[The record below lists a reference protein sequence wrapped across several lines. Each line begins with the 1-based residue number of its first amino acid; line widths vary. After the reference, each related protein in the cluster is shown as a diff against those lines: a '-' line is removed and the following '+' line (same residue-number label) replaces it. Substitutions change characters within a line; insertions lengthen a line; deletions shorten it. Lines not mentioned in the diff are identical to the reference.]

1 MRKQKSEHQI
11 TVSVV
16 LDEEYA
22 NSGQLE
28 ELKNEIEMLIAS
40 CNCFLRTSEVIIH

>member
-1 MRKQKSEHQI
+1 MRKQKYEHQI

-28 ELKNEIEMLIAS
+28 ELRNEVEMLITS
-40 CNCFLRTSEVIIH
+40 YNCFLRTSEVMIH